1 MKLGEISDVRSGLVL
16 SRKKAGGKSEYTYY
30 ALNLRSID
38 ASGYIDTWQLDLFNS
53 KEELNEEY
61 LTRKG
66 DVIVRMSTPYTAV
79 IIDENTE
86 NLVISSNF
94 VLIRQNGGKLLPE
107 YLYWL
112 LNTAKV
118 KHRIYESAT
127 SNMLGS
133 VNAKYIS
140 DFEVEPISLEQQRQI
155 AEINTLA
162 KREIKLLQMLTA
174 KKEQYYAQI
183 IDDLQK
189 KMRKENKNDN

>member
-189 KMRKENKNDN
+189 KMRKENKK

>member
-38 ASGYIDTWQLDLFNS
+38 ASGYIDTGQLDLFNS

-79 IIDENTE
+79 IIDESTE

-94 VLIRQNGGKLLPE
+94 VLIRQNGRKLLPE

-140 DFEVEPISLEQQRQI
+140 DFEVEPISLAQQRQI
-155 AEINTLA
+155 AELNTLA

-189 KMRKENKNDN
+189 KMRKENKK

>member
-38 ASGYIDTWQLDLFNS
+38 ASGYIDTGQLDLFNS

-79 IIDENTE
+79 IIDESTE

-94 VLIRQNGGKLLPE
+94 VLIRQNGRKLLPE

-140 DFEVEPISLEQQRQI
+140 DFEVEPISLAQQRQI

-189 KMRKENKNDN
+189 KMRKENKK

>member
-16 SRKKAGGKSEYTYY
+16 SRKKAGGKSEYVYY

-38 ASGYIDTWQLDLFNS
+38 ASGYIDTGQLDLFNS

-94 VLIRQNGGKLLPE
+94 VLIRQNGRKLIPE

-118 KHRIYESAT
+118 KHRIYESST

-155 AEINTLA
+155 AELNTLA

-183 IDDLQK
+183 IEDLQK
-189 KMRKENKNDN
+189 KMRKENKK

>member
-16 SRKKAGGKSEYTYY
+16 SRKKAGGKSEYVYY

-38 ASGYIDTWQLDLFNS
+38 ASGYIDTGQLDLFNS

-94 VLIRQNGGKLLPE
+94 VLIRQNGRKLLPE

-140 DFEVEPISLEQQRQI
+140 DFEVEPISLAQQRQI
-155 AEINTLA
+155 AELNTLA

-189 KMRKENKNDN
+189 KMRKENKK

>member
-16 SRKKAGGKSEYTYY
+16 SRKKAGGKSEYVYY

-38 ASGYIDTWQLDLFNS
+38 ASGYIDTGQLDLFNS

-94 VLIRQNGGKLLPE
+94 VLIRQNGRKLLPE

-140 DFEVEPISLEQQRQI
+140 DFEVEPISLAQQRQI

-189 KMRKENKNDN
+189 KMRKENKK

>member
-16 SRKKAGGKSEYTYY
+16 SRKKAGGKSEYVYY

-38 ASGYIDTWQLDLFNS
+38 ASGYIDTGQLDLFNS

-94 VLIRQNGGKLLPE
+94 VLIRQNGRKLLPE

-118 KHRIYESAT
+118 KHRIYESST

-155 AEINTLA
+155 AELNTLA

-183 IDDLQK
+183 IEDLQK
-189 KMRKENKNDN
+189 KMRKENKK

>member
-16 SRKKAGGKSEYTYY
+16 SRKKAGGKSEYVYY

-38 ASGYIDTWQLDLFNS
+38 ASGYIDTGQLDLFNS

-79 IIDENTE
+79 IIDESTE

-94 VLIRQNGGKLLPE
+94 VLIRQNGRKLLPE

-140 DFEVEPISLEQQRQI
+140 DFEVEPISLAQQRQI
-155 AEINTLA
+155 AELNTLA

-189 KMRKENKNDN
+189 KMRKENKK

>member
-16 SRKKAGGKSEYTYY
+16 SRKKAGGKSEYVYY

-38 ASGYIDTWQLDLFNS
+38 ASGYIDTGQLDLFNS

-94 VLIRQNGGKLLPE
+94 VLIRQNGRKLLPE

-140 DFEVEPISLEQQRQI
+140 DFEVEPLSLEQQRQI
-155 AEINTLA
+155 AELNTLA
-162 KREIKLLQMLTA
+162 KREIKLLQMLMA

-189 KMRKENKNDN
+189 KMRKENKK

>member
-38 ASGYIDTWQLDLFNS
+38 ASGYIDTGQLDLFNS

-140 DFEVEPISLEQQRQI
+140 DFEVEPISLAQQRQI

-189 KMRKENKNDN
+189 KMRKENKK

>member
-16 SRKKAGGKSEYTYY
+16 SRKKAGGKSEYVYY

-38 ASGYIDTWQLDLFNS
+38 ASGYIDTGQLDLFNS

-79 IIDENTE
+79 IIDESTE

-94 VLIRQNGGKLLPE
+94 VLIRQNGRKILPE

-140 DFEVEPISLEQQRQI
+140 DFEVEPISLAQQRQI
-155 AEINTLA
+155 AELNTLA

-189 KMRKENKNDN
+189 KMRKENKK